1 MAADMEIVEPVSG
14 HGSVHEKDNTNG
26 SDDADEGDYPTGFRL
41 LFVVV
46 ALILAI
52 FLTSLDF
59 TIIATA
65 IPRITDDFH
74 SLSDVAWY
82 GSAFFL
88 VTAGFQT
95 AWGKAYGFFSLK
107 ITFLLALFLFEIGSL
122 ICGVAPSSVALIV
135 GRAIAGL
142 GAAGLN
148 TGSFT
153 LVAFCAPPKKRPIFT
168 GLIGLSYGIA
178 SVVGPLLGGVFTD
191 SVSWRWCFYINLP
204 VGAVSAFFIVFF
216 FQSPAASKATDN
228 RTWRSKLLQM
238 DPIGTGLVLACVTCY
253 ILAMQYG
260 GQTHPWNSSVVI
272 GLIVGFGLI
281 LAALVGWELRMGEK
295 AMSPPR
301 LVKRHAVPSAV
312 GFFFF
317 GSYIVII
324 YYLPTY
330 FQSID
335 GVSAIGSG
343 VHNLP
348 FILAVSIF
356 TVASGVLISVTGY
369 PAPFVVGGAAI
380 ATVGCGL
387 IYTLDI
393 GTGAGKWIGYQI
405 LAGFGNGLGVQVPM
419 IMAQANT
426 DASDMAA
433 TTAILMCFQTIGGAF
448 MQAGAQ
454 AAFANRLLD
463 ELPNTA
469 PDVDPRAVVA
479 AGATELQSFG
489 PSLAGVRIAYMRGLK
504 VAFAFACASMG
515 LAFILALFSRW
526 KKITGEAAK
535 NTMAAA

>member
-1 MAADMEIVEPVSG
+1 
-14 HGSVHEKDNTNG
+14 
-26 SDDADEGDYPTGFRL
+26 
-41 LFVVV
+41 
-46 ALILAI
+46 
-52 FLTSLDF
+52 
-59 TIIATA
+59 
-65 IPRITDDFH
+65 
-74 SLSDVAWY
+74 
-82 GSAFFL
+82 
-88 VTAGFQT
+88 
-95 AWGKAYGFFSLK
+95 
-107 ITFLLALFLFEIGSL
+107 
-122 ICGVAPSSVALIV
+122 VALIV

-191 SVSWRWCFYINLP
+191 SITWRWCFYINLP
-204 VGAVSAFFIVFF
+204 VGAVSALFIVFF
-216 FQSPAASKATDN
+216 FQSPAASKKTDHH
-228 RTWRSKLLQM
+228 TWRSKLLQM

-253 ILAMQYG
+253 ILAMQY
-260 GQTHPWNSSVVI
+260 SSVVT
-272 GLIVGFGLI
+272 GLIVGFVLI
-281 LAALVGWELRMGEK
+281 LATLVGWELHMGEK

-356 TVASGVLISVTGY
+356 TVLSGVLISVTGY

-426 DASDMAA
+426 DAGDMAA
-433 TTAILMCFQTIGGAF
+433 TTAILMCKFSKSSA
-448 MQAGAQ
+448 
-454 AAFANRLLD
+454 
-463 ELPNTA
+463 
-469 PDVDPRAVVA
+469 
-479 AGATELQSFG
+479 LQSRLYIVRQAFK
-489 PSLAGVRIAYMRGLK
+489 PSGAPSCKPVPKPHLPIGSWTNYPTPLQMLPREL
-504 VAFAFACASMG
+504 
-515 LAFILALFSRW
+515 W
-526 KKITGEAAK
+526 
-535 NTMAAA
+535 

>member
-1 MAADMEIVEPVSG
+1 
-14 HGSVHEKDNTNG
+14 
-26 SDDADEGDYPTGFRL
+26 
-41 LFVVV
+41 
-46 ALILAI
+46 
-52 FLTSLDF
+52 
-59 TIIATA
+59 
-65 IPRITDDFH
+65 
-74 SLSDVAWY
+74 
-82 GSAFFL
+82 
-88 VTAGFQT
+88 
-95 AWGKAYGFFSLK
+95 
-107 ITFLLALFLFEIGSL
+107 
-122 ICGVAPSSVALIV
+122 VALIV

-191 SVSWRWCFYINLP
+191 SITWRWCFYINLP
-204 VGAVSAFFIVFF
+204 VGAVSALFIVFF
-216 FQSPAASKATDN
+216 FQSPAASKKTDHH
-228 RTWRSKLLQM
+228 TWRSKLLQM

-272 GLIVGFGLI
+272 GLIVGFVLI
-281 LAALVGWELRMGEK
+281 LATLVGWELHMGEK

-356 TVASGVLISVTGY
+356 TVLSGVLISVTGY

-426 DASDMAA
+426 DAGDMAA

-469 PDVDPRAVVA
+469 PDVAPGAVVA
-479 AGATELQSFG
+479 AGATELKSFG
-489 PSLAGVRIAYMRGLK
+489 SSLAGVRIAYMRGLK

-515 LAFILALFSRW
+515 VAFILALFSRR

-535 NTMAAA
+535 NAMAAA